1 MNKNQD
7 LLEDNL
13 DLSEILTI
21 LWRKKFL
28 IFCFIVAFGS
38 ISTFYS
44 LSLPNIY
51 KSSAVLI
58 GTSDSSSSS
67 NVMNQYSG
75 IAAMAG
81 ISLPSSVSKDKTKL
95 ALEVIKSKDFLKHIL
110 SFDLILENL
119 MAVKDYDLVKKKL
132 IYDTDIYNPDTRKWV
147 KGNLGSKKLKP
158 SYLDVHRVF
167 ISNLTILSDNTT
179 GFTYISY
186 NHLSPDFSK
195 YFLDLI
201 ITELNNIIRDQDIYE
216 TNNAIE
222 YLKIQLEK
230 YPQSDI
236 QKSINGLI
244 KTQLETQMLAYI
256 SEDYVLSYIDKPF
269 VPELKSSPNRTLIV
283 IMGILMGLIIGS
295 LVSLLQYTYYHN
307 KK

>member
-13 DLSEILTI
+13 DLSEILII

-28 IFCFIVAFGS
+28 IFLFVAVFGS
-38 ISTFYS
+38 IFTFYS

-51 KSSAVLI
+51 KSSAVVI

-67 NVMNQYSG
+67 NAMNQYSG

-81 ISLPSSVSKDKTKL
+81 ISLPSSGSRDKTKL
-95 ALEVIKSKDFLKHIL
+95 ALEIIKSKGFLKHIL

-132 IYDTDIYNPDTRKWV
+132 IYNKDIYNPDTRKWV
-147 KGNLGSKKLKP
+147 KGSSGSKKLKP
-158 SYLDVHRVF
+158 SYLDVHKVF
-167 ISNLTILSDNTT
+167 ISNLTVNSDKAT

-186 NHLSPDFSK
+186 NHISPDFSK

-201 ITELNNIIRDQDIYE
+201 VNELNNIIRDQDIYE

-222 YLKIQLEK
+222 YLKVQLEK

-244 KTQLETQMLAYI
+244 KTQLENQMLAYI

-269 VPELKSSPNRTLIV
+269 VPELKSSPNRASIAILGILIGLIV
-283 IMGILMGLIIGS
+283 GS
-295 LVSLLQYTYYHN
+295 LASLLQHTFYHN